1 MKKYL
6 IFGLMMM
13 FAFVLAACQTTTTTT
28 AAGTTTTT
36 TTQTTT
42 TTTTALNTAY
52 VDAIYD
58 LLGEEADVP
67 EGFAEALVSN
77 GMTPTQFALIKTAM
91 ETFVEEVEASE
102 GDPILVNEALTDM
115 LATEMNLRALLS
127 GAILFIPVQIADDIQ
142 YMEEDIVYYQGQIAL
157 YGDESGWYAEQIV
170 SNQDEIARMEDMLI
184 VVEENLDE
192 LVDAALITLEYLIEI
207 QGLMDSD
214 WITAIK
220 DFTDPESPTYMSITE
235 IVLVKDEISQ
245 MFLDNLPTQ
254 TDVETLLT
262 ILWSMA
268 EAMTGTPMSDVAE
281 TMIPEYAETA
291 LLEIEV
297 FLTFL
302 TYIDEPFL
310 TDVFDMMGS
319 DVTEAVK
326 SSETVIMVLHLV
338 DTFLTDEA
346 ALITE
351 LESVFSLAQ
360 QTALFDD
367 FIGSI
372 DDLMIASG
380 APEEEVAVITEI
392 ISGLTFT
399 LVNGAMTTLDEIVTE
414 LFDYLVATD
423 GELIRQ
429 IVISNGFESG
439 YYDEMSYEWV
449 DSYFNNV
456 LNYGYANYTEFAN
469 AKDANNRLIVAEL
482 LGLFDVVFTNMSAAD
497 LNSITG
503 LVIAVLPVDQIVI
516 QSGMTALQIEGIITQ
531 VQLVLGTSSDDLLAL
546 INSLIDYAVTNE
558 VIAEIDAMEIILND
572 YYVTNF
578 GADYRSDYMVDL
590 GHKNLTELLY
600 AVKQIDTYYDGANI
614 TRIQT
619 LIDDV
624 FAALNNP
631 VILEL
636 MDITALELADQKTMI
651 EDMIDEVTAQIA
663 IVATYYGL
671 NVETLTEAQR
681 TEIDTLMSYLNGP
694 QPVVE

>member
-1 MKKYL
+1 MKKFL
-6 IFGLMMM
+6 IIGFMLL
-13 FAFVLAACQTTTTTT
+13 FTFVLAACQTTTTTTT

-36 TTQTTT
+36 TTVPTTT
-42 TTTTALNTAY
+42 TTTTLNVAY

-58 LLGEEADVP
+58 LLGEEAEVP

-77 GMTPTQFALIKTAM
+77 GMTPTQFALVKTAM
-91 ETFVEEVEASE
+91 ETFMEEVEASE
-102 GDPILVNEALTDM
+102 GDPVLVNEALTDM
-115 LATEMNLRALLS
+115 LATDMNIRAMLS
-127 GAILFIPVQIADDIQ
+127 GAILFLPVQIQRDID
-142 YMEEDIVYYQGQIAL
+142 YKEEDILYYQGQIAM

-170 SNQDEIARMEDMLI
+170 WNQEEIARMETMLVAI
-184 VVEENLDE
+184 EANLDDM
-192 LVDAALITLEYLIEI
+192 VDAAVIVVEYLIEI

-214 WITAIK
+214 WITAIQ

-235 IVLVKDEISQ
+235 IVLVKDEIAQ
-245 MFLDNLPTQ
+245 MFLDNMPVQ
-254 TDVETLLT
+254 TDVETLVT

-281 TMIPEYAETA
+281 TMIPEFAETA
-291 LLEIEV
+291 LLEIEL

-302 TYIDEPFL
+302 TYVDEPFL

-319 DVTEAVK
+319 DETEAVK
-326 SSETVIMVLHLV
+326 SSETAILVLHLV
-338 DTFLTDEA
+338 DSFLTGEA

-351 LESVFSLAQ
+351 LESVFTLAQ

-367 FIGSI
+367 MIASI
-372 DDLMIASG
+372 DDLLIASG
-380 APEEEVAVITEI
+380 APEEEVAIITEI
-392 ISGLTFT
+392 LSGLTFA

-414 LFDYLVATD
+414 LFDYLVLTD

-429 IVISNGFESG
+429 IVISNGYQSG
-439 YYDEMSYEWV
+439 YYDEMNYEWV
-449 DSYFNNV
+449 DSYFNET
-456 LNYGYANYTEFAN
+456 LNHGYANYTEFAN
-469 AKDANNRLIVAEL
+469 AKDATNRQIVAQL
-482 LGLFDVVFTNMSAAD
+482 LGLFDVVFTNMSTTD
-497 LNSITG
+497 LATITD
-503 LVIAVLPVDQIVI
+503 LVIAVLPVETLAI
-516 QSGMTALQIEGIITQ
+516 QSGMTELEIAAILAQ
-531 VQLVLGTSSDDLLAL
+531 VELVLGTSSDELLGL

-558 VIAEIDAMEIILND
+558 VIDEIDAMELVLND

-578 GADYRSDYMVDL
+578 GADYRSDYMVDM

-600 AVKQIDTYYDGANI
+600 AVKQIDTYYDGANV

-631 VILEL
+631 TILTL
-636 MDITALELADQKTMI
+636 MDMTALELADQKTQL

-671 NVETLTEAQR
+671 DVETLTEAQR
-681 TEIDTLMSYLNGP
+681 TEIDTLMSFLSGP
-694 QPVVE
+694 QVE